1 VTGSA
6 FDLTFTRLKPN
17 VEPGLE
23 FMLFVL
29 SGVTRLT
36 NRQQWS
42 TSRRRSSRM
51 LALPF
56 IPVNSGNI
64 WKILTEPAQAQHSPI
79 SARQHRKRMRI
90 LIVDDHPMV
99 IEGCRGMLSAQ
110 PDIEILEAHNADEA
124 LEAHASASPDVV
136 VLDINLP
143 GVSGFELLRRMLKRN
158 PDSKIIIF
166 SMNDDPVFAARSIE
180 QGAQGYIAKNED
192 PKAFVKAIRAV
203 AGGERYLSSELA
215 LKLAFAE
222 QKLGANPFDGLSGRE
237 VEILRNLAEGKDML
251 EIAHLLKVSY
261 KTVANNCTL
270 LKAKLGARSRADL
283 IRIAVENR
291 TSSKLG

>member
-1 VTGSA
+1 
-6 FDLTFTRLKPN
+6 
-17 VEPGLE
+17 
-23 FMLFVL
+23 
-29 SGVTRLT
+29 
-36 NRQQWS
+36 
-42 TSRRRSSRM
+42 
-51 LALPF
+51 
-56 IPVNSGNI
+56 
-64 WKILTEPAQAQHSPI
+64 
-79 SARQHRKRMRI
+79 MRI

-99 IEGCRGMLSAQ
+99 IEGCRGMLSGQ
-110 PDIEILEAHNADEA
+110 PDIEILEAHNADDA

-158 PDSKIIIF
+158 PNSKIVIF
-166 SMNDDPVFAARSIE
+166 TMNDDPVFAARSIE
-180 QGAQGYIAKNED
+180 QGAQGYIAKSED
-192 PKAFVKAIRAV
+192 PKTFIKAIRAV
-203 AGGERYLSSELA
+203 AAGERYLSSGLA

-222 QKLGANPFDGLSGRE
+222 QKLGANPLDGLSGRE

-270 LKAKLGARSRADL
+270 LKAKLSARSRADL

-291 TSSKLG
+291 SSGKLG

>member
-1 VTGSA
+1 
-6 FDLTFTRLKPN
+6 
-17 VEPGLE
+17 
-23 FMLFVL
+23 
-29 SGVTRLT
+29 
-36 NRQQWS
+36 
-42 TSRRRSSRM
+42 
-51 LALPF
+51 
-56 IPVNSGNI
+56 
-64 WKILTEPAQAQHSPI
+64 
-79 SARQHRKRMRI
+79 MRI

-99 IEGCRGMLSAQ
+99 IEGCRGMLSGQ

-124 LEAHASASPDVV
+124 LEIHASEAPDVV

-143 GVSGFELLRRMLKRN
+143 GISGFELLRRMLKRD
-158 PDSKIIIF
+158 PSSKIIIF
-166 SMNDDPVFAARSIE
+166 TMNDDPVFAARSIE
-180 QGAQGYIAKNED
+180 QGAKGYIAKNED

-203 AGGERYLSSELA
+203 AGGERYLSSGLA

-222 QKLGANPFDGLSGRE
+222 QKHGASPLDGLSGRE
-237 VEILRNLAEGKDML
+237 IEIMRSLADGKDMV

-291 TSSKLG
+291 ASGKLA

>member
-1 VTGSA
+1 
-6 FDLTFTRLKPN
+6 
-17 VEPGLE
+17 
-23 FMLFVL
+23 
-29 SGVTRLT
+29 
-36 NRQQWS
+36 
-42 TSRRRSSRM
+42 
-51 LALPF
+51 
-56 IPVNSGNI
+56 
-64 WKILTEPAQAQHSPI
+64 
-79 SARQHRKRMRI
+79 MRI

-99 IEGCRGMLSAQ
+99 IEGCRGMLSGQ
-110 PDIEILEAHNADEA
+110 PDIEVFEAHNADDA
-124 LEAHASASPDVV
+124 LEAHAAASPDVV

-158 PDSKIIIF
+158 PSSKIVIF
-166 SMNDDPVFAARSIE
+166 TMNDDPVFAARSIE

-192 PKAFVKAIRAV
+192 PKTFIKAIRAV
-203 AGGERYLSSELA
+203 AAGERYLSSGLA

-222 QKLGANPFDGLSGRE
+222 QKLGANPLDGLSGRE

-270 LKAKLGARSRADL
+270 LKAKLSARSRADL

-291 TSSKLG
+291 SSGKLG